1 MEARDSV
8 ISWERIRMIT
18 ADNNKHNRRGEC
30 RAEEYCKVQAEISFK
45 AGQEE
50 ERKRTQAPKE
60 VVEWI
65 NTHRGWDS
73 ETWDEWQAQLKDW
86 DISNKAGREEVEE
99 WIEKTSKA
107 GQPSKFIPSSEWEA
121 FKKGGV

>member
-1 MEARDSV
+1 MKAKDTV

-18 ADNNKHNRRGEC
+18 ADNDKHNRRGEC
-30 RAEEYCKVQAEISFK
+30 RIEEYCKVQAEISFK

-50 ERKRTQAPKE
+50 ERNSWLLKTDSEKARDNFTKDIILRTRWQALKE
-60 VVEWI
+60 VV
-65 NTHRGWDS
+65 
-73 ETWDEWQAQLKDW
+73 
-86 DISNKAGREEVEE
+86 E

-121 FKKGGV
+121 FKKGGDS